1 MTIGR
6 NPLPAV
12 RRWRGQRQIED
23 GDFLS
28 LLSAS
33 TDRNDF
39 VRVSHINAFDTNRCP
54 QNLRGKGDRQ
64 MLLERTEETDELFGF
79 AVGVDDGFVHEFVQP
94 AFVQ

>member
-1 MTIGR
+1 MAIGR
-6 NPLPAV
+6 NPLPPV
-12 RRWRGQRQIED
+12 RRGRGQREIEN
-23 GDFLS
+23 GDLLS

-79 AVGVDDGFVHEFVQP
+79 AVGVDDGFVHKFVQP